1 MVAPTLSI
9 GQWRYHYVVRRI
21 CGEVAE
27 MRQAVAMR
35 AGVPMSEQLPEQ
47 VDVAIVGGGFAG
59 IGMAIALLRAGRS
72 DFVVLERDT
81 EVGGTWWQNTY
92 PGCQCDVPSNLY
104 SFSYALN
111 PDWSQ
116 TFALQPEIG
125 AYLRKV
131 ADDFGVRPYVRTR
144 TEVHDAAWDEQTR
157 RWRIETSRGA
167 LTARVL
173 VAGMG
178 GLCEPSVPRIPG
190 ADEFH
195 GLVFHT
201 ARWDHDAEL
210 AGKRVAVIGTGASA
224 VQVVPRIQP
233 LVQQLSVF
241 QRTPPWILPHPG
253 RATRPRERALFKALP
268 LVQKL
273 IRGAIYWGREC
284 YVLPFRFHRLSRI
297 PQAMALR
304 HLERQ
309 VPDPVLRE
317 QLTPR
322 YETGCKRILM
332 SDEYFPALQQPNAEL
347 VTHAIERI
355 TPSGVVTADGVE
367 HPADAIVWGTGFHT
381 TDPPYVEWLRGRG
394 GRTLGEHW
402 REHGMQALRG
412 TTVAGFPNLF
422 TLAGPNTLLGHNSV
436 VFMIESQI
444 AYVIDALWTLDAQGA
459 VACEPTAQAQA
470 AFNATVQRRLRN
482 TVWAKGGCASWY
494 LDAHGRNTTLWPG
507 SSWTF
512 RRATRRFAPAEYELL
527 EPVEQPA
534 RALTGVC

>member
-1 MVAPTLSI
+1 
-9 GQWRYHYVVRRI
+9 
-21 CGEVAE
+21 
-27 MRQAVAMR
+27 MRD
-35 AGVPMSEQLPEQ
+35 LPDH

-59 IGMAIALLRAGRS
+59 VGMAIALLSAGRT
-72 DFVVLERDT
+72 DFVVLERD
-81 EVGGTWWQNTY
+81 EDVGGTWHQNTY

-104 SFSYALN
+104 SFSFAPN
-111 PDWSQ
+111 AEWSQ

-125 AYLRKV
+125 TYLKRV
-131 ADDFGVRPYVRTR
+131 ADDFGVRPYVRAGTD
-144 TEVHDAAWDEQTR
+144 VHDAAWDEER
-157 RWRIETSRGA
+157 GRWRIETSRGA

-178 GLCEPSVPRIPG
+178 GLSEPSIPHIAG
-190 ADEFH
+190 ADSFA
-195 GLVFHT
+195 GPAFHT
-201 ARWDHDAEL
+201 ARWDHYVDL

-233 LVQQLSVF
+233 QVAQLSVF
-241 QRTPPWILPHPG
+241 QRTPPWIMPHPG
-253 RATRPRERALFKALP
+253 RPTRARERALFRTLP

-273 IRGAIYWGREC
+273 VRGAIYWGREC

-322 YETGCKRILM
+322 YEIGCKRILM

-347 VTHAIERI
+347 VTTAIERI
-355 TPSGVVTADGVE
+355 TPTGVVTADGVE
-367 HPADAIVWGTGFHT
+367 HPADAIVWGTGFRV
-381 TDPPYVEWLRGRG
+381 TDMPYVEWLRGRD

-402 REHGMQALRG
+402 REQGMQGLRG

-422 TLAGPNTLLGHNSV
+422 MLVGPNTGLGHNSI

-444 AYVIDALWTLDAQGA
+444 AYALDALRAMDAAGA
-459 VACEPTAQAQA
+459 AACEPTATAQA
-470 AFNATVQRRLRN
+470 GVQRDRAAAHAQHRLDE
-482 TVWAKGGCASWY
+482 GG
-494 LDAHGRNTTLWPG
+494 LRELVP
-507 SSWTF
+507 
-512 RRATRRFAPAEYELL
+512 RRARPQHDAVARQLLDLPPRDTPLRPRRVRAADAGRGPCAA
-527 EPVEQPA
+527 A
-534 RALTGVC
+534 RRRVLSRRLDDPSP

>member
-1 MVAPTLSI
+1 MS
-9 GQWRYHYVVRRI
+9 GQI
-21 CGEVAE
+21 
-27 MRQAVAMR
+27 
-35 AGVPMSEQLPEQ
+35 PDN

-59 IGMAIALLRAGRS
+59 VGMAIALLRAGRT

-104 SFSYALN
+104 SFSFALN
-111 PDWSQ
+111 PAWSQ
-116 TFALQPEIG
+116 TFPLQPEIG
-125 AYLRKV
+125 LYLKRV
-131 ADDFGVRPYVRTR
+131 ADDFGVRLYVRTDTDVR
-144 TEVHDAAWDEQTR
+144 GAAWDDETR
-157 RWRIETSRGA
+157 RWWIETSRGA

-178 GLCEPSVPRIPG
+178 GLSEPSIPQIAG
-190 ADEFH
+190 ADEFQ
-195 GLVFHT
+195 GPAFHT
-201 ARWDHDAEL
+201 AHWDHDVDL
-210 AGKRVAVIGTGASA
+210 TGKRVAVIGTGASA
-224 VQVVPRIQP
+224 VQLVPRIQP
-233 LVQQLSVF
+233 QVAHLDVF
-241 QRTPPWILPHPG
+241 QRTPPWIMPHPG

-273 IRGAIYWGREC
+273 VRGAIYWGREC
-284 YVLPFRFHRLSRI
+284 YVLPFRFHRFSRV

-322 YETGCKRILM
+322 YEIGCKRILM
-332 SDEYFPALQQPNAEL
+332 SDEYFPALQQPNAAL
-347 VTHAIERI
+347 VTTAIERI

-381 TDPPYVEWLRGRG
+381 TELPYVAWLRGNG
-394 GRTLGEHW
+394 GRALGDVW

-422 TLAGPNTLLGHNSV
+422 LLVGPNTLLGHTSV

-444 AYVIDALWTLDAQGA
+444 AYVMDALRTLDAQA
-459 VACEPTAQAQA
+459 ASTCEPTAQAQV
-470 AFNATVQRRLRN
+470 AFNATVQRRMRN
-482 TVWAKGGCASWY
+482 TVWTKGGCASWY
-494 LDAHGRNTTLWPG
+494 LDVHGRNTTLWPG

-512 RRATRRFAPAEYELL
+512 RRATRRFDAAEYELL
-527 EPVEQPA
+527 APVKAPTTPFA
-534 RALTGVC
+534 GVC